1 MFTGLVQCLAT
12 VCEIQPAEPGC
23 RLVIEA
29 PEIAPQA
36 KLGDSIAIN
45 GCCLTVVEQQGHRLS
60 FDAGPE
66 TLARTNLGK
75 LTPGGRVNVEASLRV
90 GDALGGHFVTGHVEA
105 VGTLDARTDDRD
117 WSTLWFRFPPE
128 LGRYMVPKGSV
139 AVDGV
144 SLTLVEVEPR
154 PIQRGPDSAHAGR
167 DHARR
172 AGRRRAREPGNRSVG
187 QIRPKAIAV
196 VDTPR
201 QVARGRSSL
210 LRHQPFMPAPAS
222 HQTISYLGRRF
233 AASGIR
239 LNTRHG
245 QNFLVDLNLLRMIAQ
260 RARLEPCDVVLEV
273 GTGTGSL
280 TALLA
285 AEAAAV
291 VTVEIDE
298 QLYQLASEELTGLTN
313 VVMLRTDALRNK
325 SHLNAEV
332 IAAVR
337 QQLDAAAGR
346 RLKLV
351 ANLPYNV
358 ATPVM
363 ANLLA
368 SSIVPDSM
376 TVTVQKEVAD
386 RIAARPGTK
395 DYSALSVWMQ
405 CQCQVELV
413 RTLPPSVFWPRPKVT
428 SAIIHID
435 VDEARRREI
444 PNLAFFHDFARSLF
458 IHRRKFLRSVLVS
471 TLKGQCDKAAVDAI
485 LDSAQLNAELRAE
498 QLDVPTIL
506 RLAEVVRERTGGRLG
521 A

>member
-1 MFTGLVQCLAT
+1 
-12 VCEIQPAEPGC
+12 
-23 RLVIEA
+23 
-29 PEIAPQA
+29 
-36 KLGDSIAIN
+36 
-45 GCCLTVVEQQGHRLS
+45 
-60 FDAGPE
+60 
-66 TLARTNLGK
+66 
-75 LTPGGRVNVEASLRV
+75 
-90 GDALGGHFVTGHVEA
+90 
-105 VGTLDARTDDRD
+105 
-117 WSTLWFRFPPE
+117 
-128 LGRYMVPKGSV
+128 
-139 AVDGV
+139 
-144 SLTLVEVEPR
+144 
-154 PIQRGPDSAHAGR
+154 
-167 DHARR
+167 
-172 AGRRRAREPGNRSVG
+172 
-187 QIRPKAIAV
+187 
-196 VDTPR
+196 
-201 QVARGRSSL
+201 
-210 LRHQPFMPAPAS
+210 MPAPAS

-395 DYSALSVWMQ
+395 DYGALSVWMQ

-413 RTLPPSVFWPRPKVT
+413 RTLPPSVFWPRRKSLPRSFT
-428 SAIIHID
+428 STWTKHA
-435 VDEARRREI
+435 AGRF
-444 PNLAFFHDFARSLF
+444 PTWRSFTTSPAHSLYTG
-458 IHRRKFLRSVLVS
+458 VS
-471 TLKGQCDKAAVDAI
+471 SCAAC
-485 LDSAQLNAELRAE
+485 
-498 QLDVPTIL
+498 
-506 RLAEVVRERTGGRLG
+506 
-521 A
+521 